1 VTVEQ
6 NGEQGSPLRR
16 ARLRKDIKQAR
27 AIALFVNALERQGKS
42 APSRES
48 LKRQFAYWESG
59 ERLVTIEAYKRAFM
73 EIYEAPAEALG
84 FATSPPRKADDVAAE
99 LATVQS
105 FRLFQVDRGLVDLF
119 ESQTHNLRLLDRR
132 LGAETLAVQAKA
144 HVDQVSNA
152 FRRSVTGPRHLL
164 GACLA
169 EAAALAGWQALDGQD
184 LGRAWDMHELARS
197 AAREAGDVGV
207 TAHVTAQQSCVL
219 LDHGQA
225 ELALQLA
232 TSASR
237 IARNKVP
244 PLLAAWL
251 AAAEAEAFAAT
262 GNEVATLRKLDAAA
276 RLLDRADGGDELPY
290 LMLSAG
296 HLARWRGHCLARLGH
311 TEAIEYLT
319 TALSAAGDSVR
330 AATGLHAD
338 LAIAFH
344 HAGQLGGARQ
354 HAVIAASMA
363 SQFGSARQRRRLRQV
378 LAASDG

>member
-59 ERLVTIEAYKRAFM
+59 ERLVTIEAYQRAFM
-73 EIYEAPAEALG
+73 EVYEAPAEALG
-84 FATSPPRKADDVAAE
+84 FPAPPLPSIDDVETE
-99 LATVQS
+99 LVAVQS
-105 FRLFQVDRGLVDLF
+105 FRLYQVDGALVDLF

-132 LGAETLAVQAKA
+132 LGAETLAVQAQA

-152 FRRSVTGPRHLL
+152 LRRSVTGPRDLL

-169 EAAALAGWQALDGQD
+169 EAAALAGWQALDRED
-184 LGRAWDMHELARS
+184 LGEAWDMHELART
-197 AAREAGDVGV
+197 AAREADDVAV

-219 LDHGQA
+219 LDTGQVD
-225 ELALQLA
+225 LALKLA
-232 TSASR
+232 RTASQM
-237 IARNKVP
+237 AKNKVP
-244 PLLAAWL
+244 ALLAAWL
-251 AAAEAEAFAAT
+251 AAAEAEAFAAM
-262 GNEVATLRKLDAAA
+262 GNEVATRRRLEAAS
-276 RLLDRADGGDELPY
+276 RLLDRADGDDLPY

-311 TEAIEYLT
+311 AEAIEYLT
-319 TALSAAGDSVR
+319 TALSNAGESVR

-338 LAIAFH
+338 LALAFH
-344 HAGQLGGARQ
+344 QAGQLEDARQ
-354 HAVIAASMA
+354 HAVIAGGMA
-363 SQFGSARQRRRLRQV
+363 SQFGSARQRRRLRQD
-378 LAASDG
+378 LSTADS